1 MAQPRQERPYWSQ
14 VLRSLREARGMT
26 QDGWALQLGYGR
38 ATVRRWESGETVPS
52 AHAEGKILDLCQER
66 ALFRR
71 YTDGP
76 LAGVRVTPDWLSD
89 LLAEARLGNVERP
102 SPTAP
107 RPITT
112 ATTQYARS
120 GDIAIAYQVF
130 GSGPID
136 LVVTPGTV
144 SHRELEWE
152 HPGFTEFFERLASF
166 ARVII
171 FDKRGTGMS
180 DRVEAGTLEERM
192 DDIRAVMDAAG
203 SHRAALFGVSEGG
216 PMSILFAATYP
227 ERTRALLLYGAYA
240 CEWHPT
246 EYPLGAPLPPL
257 ENRAERLRD
266 VWGRPDS
273 GFVNRYAPSVANDP
287 AAHEW
292 WARYLR
298 ISASPGAAIALI
310 TMNASIDV
318 RHILPTIRVPTLV
331 MHRRGDR
338 AVEIE
343 HGRYLAEH
351 IPGAR
356 YVELEGIDHLPIY
369 GDIESVTRE
378 TGAFLKDLE
387 VDPDVESVLAT
398 VLTARVH
405 SPAQDRQTPHDRSLE
420 TLLTI
425 AHREISR
432 LRGRKVS
439 IGANHIVASFDGP
452 SRAVR
457 CARAIHE
464 AASSFDLEA
473 RSGLHTGEVEVNNG
487 NVSGVTLDVS
497 AYVADKAGSGEILA
511 TSTVTDLIPGS
522 GFQFTEQHSS
532 QIPNAPGHLRLF
544 SVLTGD

>member
-1 MAQPRQERPYWSQ
+1 
-14 VLRSLREARGMT
+14 MT

-52 AHAEGKILDLCQER
+52 AHAEGKILDLCRER

-76 LAGVRVTPDWLSD
+76 LAGVQVTPEWLSD
-89 LLAEARLGNVERP
+89 LLAEARLGNVERL
-102 SPTAP
+102 SPAPP
-107 RPITT
+107 RPLSP

-180 DRVEAGTLEERM
+180 DRVEAGTLEERI

-246 EYPLGAPLPPL
+246 EYPLGVPRPPL
-257 ENRAERLRD
+257 EDRAERLRN

-273 GFVNRYAPSVANDP
+273 GFVQIYAPSVANDP

-318 RHILPTIRVPTLV
+318 RHFLPAIRVPTLI

-338 AVEIE
+338 AVEVE

-351 IPGAR
+351 IPAAR

-369 GDIESVTRE
+369 GDIESVTQE
-378 TGAFLKDLE
+378 TESFLRSLE
-387 VDPDVESVLAT
+387 VEPDVESVLAT
-398 VLTARVH
+398 VLTTHVRP
-405 SPAQDRQTPHDRSLE
+405 PAQDREPAGDQSLE
-420 TLLTI
+420 TILTI
-425 AHREISR
+425 ARREISR
-432 LRGRKVS
+432 FRGRDVR
-439 IGANHIVASFDGP
+439 IAANQIVASFDGP

-464 AASSFDLEA
+464 AASSFDLDA
-473 RSGLHTGEVEVNNG
+473 CSGLHTGEVEVHNG
-487 NVSGVTLDVS
+487 SLSGVALDIS
-497 AYVADKAGSGEILA
+497 AHVAEKAGPGEILA

-522 GFQFTEQHSS
+522 GFAFTEHHSGE
-532 QIPNAPGHLRLF
+532 IPNAPGHLRLF
-544 SVLTGD
+544 SVVDGE